1 MNYQGTLIAVENIDK
16 AKEFYHSLLGLEVIV
31 DAGVHV
37 QMTGGLSLQTV
48 DTWADF
54 INKKETDVVLEN
66 NAIELYFETDD
77 MDGFV
82 AMLEAR
88 EDIVYLHPLIEHEWG
103 DKERSASMIWIS
115 TLLRWPR
122 VLRWWSKASLILG
135 LRLKKP
141 LSERVWT
148 FNTSKIFWTNLR
160 KEILHE
166 CAISLFELKS
176 FEVLL
181 TVRLF
186 TCYDNYE
193 RRLI

>member
-1 MNYQGTLIAVENIDK
+1 M
-16 AKEFYHSLLGLEVIV
+16 

-48 DTWADF
+48 NTWADF

-82 AMLEAR
+82 SMLEAR

-103 DKERSASMIWIS
+103 KERSASMIWIS

-135 LRLKKP
+135 LRLKRP

-148 FNTSKIFWTNLR
+148 FNTSKIFWTSL

-166 CAISLFELKS
+166 CAISLL
-176 FEVLL
+176 
-181 TVRLF
+181 
-186 TCYDNYE
+186 N
-193 RRLI
+193 